1 MWSEDIKAGLCGERI
16 GAGEKDRERLERKME
31 REGNLKKEKLSDV
44 PRGTW
49 FCRWWPPAQNPGVSN
64 PGCWLFF
71 PLKDFSVLNWLL
83 PSSPRS
89 TSKRRRLTD
98 HLEFPSAQIS
108 LLFINS
114 ENGTC
119 SQSKTF
125 QMSLKSLKCA
135 MSEFFKA
142 AFWLNGSLGSGSLYI
157 HRSHWHLPPG
167 SLF

>member
-1 MWSEDIKAGLCGERI
+1 MWSEDIKAGSCGEI
-16 GAGEKDRERLERKME
+16 LGLERKME
-31 REGNLKKEKLSDV
+31 REGSLEKEKLSDV
-44 PRGTW
+44 PGCKRNLILQVMTSSW
-49 FCRWWPPAQNPGVSN
+49 MCPAQNPGVSN

-98 HLEFPSAQIS
+98 YLEFPSAQIS
-108 LLFINS
+108 LLFFNS

-125 QMSLKSLKCA
+125 QMSPKSLKCA
-135 MSEFFKA
+135 TSEFFKA